1 MRKFLVL
8 FCTLFVLFG
17 INASAVDSV
26 NIDKFDVRFRSGASL
41 KDGKYVWSPEDSN
54 SGHMFAYRMSYGISG
69 TFSGEKGSLRFE
81 FPAHILKS
89 RDGKYADEFDC
100 PYRLASEVGE
110 NERVD
115 FVYEIQG
122 DKAVVYNWRP
132 YTEGHAGYIEFGY
145 VTTKQTYDYV
155 DMTASDGITARMQ
168 VTNGDTIAESEA
180 TAPCVYVDTHCSM
193 RSVSKAKPDRLY
205 TTWQDGWG
213 ARPADADDWVYLVWC
228 VNTYVEQGTSKYIL
242 CLQDDFDD
250 YGGEA
255 FMYSFGNSRNFTD
268 NPFSDELTTWG
279 NRYDY
284 VLTRHSK
291 AEHERMKAD
300 DSTTRYEVGGVA
312 DVKQMP
318 VDGIDPATTKSAY
331 RSWWI
336 EFPVYVNPNGHFW
349 ADQWGIYHDFNVWV
363 RTSDDI
369 SDYMLNEFVD
379 GDVGTIDN
387 LKFYIYTDGYPYP
400 WTLGPGA
407 DGSVNDALNGLYGKK
422 DVDWSLTTDKFYLEN
437 EALTDDDY
445 GITSLSWNS
454 SIMDADFDEETYR
467 FQGKSVAEYS
477 DDDVLDFYVR
487 QQGSE
492 EYVLACRYSW
502 KDKAYFDVDTNI
514 VSEATGSNVKFSTP
528 VSALKYEWSNAYYY
542 SSLDT
547 YPVVSL
553 NRNEHTLGLVGEE
566 VKVRLKAGS
575 TGQVSQDGKQ
585 IFSRDV
591 EATDYIRRSELRSEL
606 KKIVARTRND
616 KVRQSANITWR
627 VTFKEDLIA
636 NEITGVPQSSGVF
649 YDLLPLACN
658 LDTSSIEVYAD
669 GALLSPADY
678 EVERVDNYNNT
689 GRTLL
694 TIRVNQSTEWTY
706 MVYYDTTYLWES
718 IRDYGRDLLNS
729 VCYETGNTRLP
740 QGVLNDGGDITE
752 AELMAGLG
760 SRPDE
765 EVYIYAETRY
775 LLETLM
781 SGHTGLMKQ
790 VRNQDEVKWDY
801 DTIVHQDG
809 SYAYQIRM
817 QNDIETESKD
827 IIFFDSIES
836 FYQKPGNAPAKESGW
851 HGALE
856 SIDLAQLREKGVKPV
871 VYLSDKA
878 LNPNDAHDVS
888 DGGVWVE
895 YSKFI
900 EEHGLDKARSIAVD
914 CRKSDSGR
922 DFLLGK
928 DESLVFVLYMKVPNT
943 ITDVSKPKA
952 YNNIYVSRS
961 AKSELD
967 TEFESQFLHQD
978 YTQVEWRACRDVEF
992 RKVSAVDNGVAIPG
1006 TVWTLRGKSDYGTDY
1021 NLEAGSA
1028 GDGMVRFQSVESGTY
1043 ELTEKSCGA
1052 DWLLNQATYTVT
1064 VGFQG
1069 VEITGEGLSVL
1080 DGTYAIA
1087 NAPRIHVD
1095 MQFSKVDVITGQVL
1109 SGGTFMLVGT
1119 SDYGT
1124 DVMQYARWRNAGF
1137 VENISGAE
1145 SDIHDTD
1152 MAEERVKYDSG
1163 ETADDSSGKSR
1174 LQISSGTNSVYARIA
1189 ELRQE
1194 LRDIDM
1200 RVEEL
1205 EVKRA
1210 NGTNTDADIAAI
1222 DAELLPLLEERMR
1235 VDRELDELL
1244 SQLPQA
1250 GFYFTDVEKGTYRL
1264 VELNAPDG
1272 YQADDLNWD
1281 VTVDGSGLVTVTH
1294 GGEPVELN
1302 GQGEFV
1308 LTNERWHSFYF
1319 HKKSSYGTDVY
1330 LEGAVYSLTGI
1341 SDRGNAI
1348 SRNARSDENG
1358 RVLFQRLESG
1368 TYDLVE
1374 VRAPDKHDLD
1384 ATVYTV
1390 VVNADDS
1397 FEIKGLSA
1405 ARPGFYEVVDRKT
1418 KGVVRVVKKWRDDQL
1433 SEDRVVP
1440 DISLSTLNPEGE
1452 RLVSVKFEG
1461 DSGVELSSF
1470 TVAKK
1475 SVSSDLYL
1483 GADPIRPD
1491 DDSGVRYVFD
1501 GWDGPFE
1508 TSPDVFVFRPK
1519 WQRVYT
1525 VVYDDGV
1532 PGDTVFP
1539 TQAYE
1544 GFKEGDVTPSFVG
1557 DSDCRPGYVFRGW
1570 SPAVHDVV
1578 RGDDADEYG
1587 VIRYI
1592 AIWEALVSVSLSP
1605 SDRILDLGDS
1615 FSCNIVVSNPGDM
1628 AIGCDIEFVLCD
1640 GLSYVS
1646 CGDSGKYDSSIRQ
1659 VCWKN
1664 IYVGAHGSKSI
1675 RVDLRTN
1682 LAGDLRFEALVHYQF
1697 IDSTEVVHMST
1708 NTSVSVEPSD
1718 PL

>member
-1 MRKFLVL
+1 MKKFLLIFCVL
-8 FCTLFVLFG
+8 FTLLGVDAL
-17 INASAVDSV
+17 AVDSV

-41 KDGKYVWSPEDSN
+41 KDGKHVWSPDEPN

-69 TFSGEKGSLRFE
+69 TFSGERGSLRFE

-89 RDGKYADEFDC
+89 RDGKWADEFDC

-168 VTNGDTIAESEA
+168 VTNGDTTAESEA

-228 VNTYVEQGTSKYIL
+228 VNTYVERGTSKYVL

-291 AEHERMKAD
+291 SEHERMKAD

-312 DVKQMP
+312 DVKQIP

-369 SDYMLNEFVD
+369 SDYMLNEFVA

-400 WTLGPGA
+400 WTLGEGA
-407 DGSVNDALNGLYGKK
+407 DGSVNDALNGLYGQK
-422 DVDWSLTTDKFYLEN
+422 DVDWSLTTDKFYLED
-437 EALTDDDY
+437 EALTDEDY

-467 FQGKSVAEYS
+467 FQGKAVAQYS

-487 QQGSE
+487 LKDSE
-492 EYVLACRYSW
+492 DYVLACRYSW

-514 VSEATGSNVKFSTP
+514 VSEATGTAVKLKEP
-528 VSALKYEWSNAYYY
+528 VKALKYTWSNAYYY
-542 SSLDT
+542 SRLDT
-547 YPVVSL
+547 YPIVSL
-553 NRNEHTLGLVGEE
+553 NRNEHTLGLVGDK
-566 VKVRLKAGS
+566 VKVRLRAGS
-575 TGQVSQDGKQ
+575 TGRVDQDGNK

-658 LDTSSIEVYAD
+658 LDMSSIKVYAD

-678 EVERVDNYNNT
+678 EATRVDNYNNT

-694 TIRVNQSTEWTY
+694 TIRVNQFTEWTY

-740 QGVLNDGGDITE
+740 GGVSNNGGDITE

-765 EVYIYAETRY
+765 DVYIYAETRY

-801 DTIVHQDG
+801 ETLVHQDG

-827 IIFFDSIES
+827 IILFDSIES
-836 FYQKPGNAPAKESGW
+836 FYQKAGNTTAKESGW
-851 HGALE
+851 RGTLE
-856 SIDLAQLREKGVKPV
+856 SVDLAQLREKGVKPV

-888 DGGVWVE
+888 DGSVWTEYGEFVE
-895 YSKFI
+895 R
-900 EEHGLDKARSIAVD
+900 HGLGNARSIAVD

-922 DFLLGK
+922 DFVLGK
-928 DESLVFVLYMKVPNT
+928 DESLVFVLYMKAPNT
-943 ITDVSKPKA
+943 IADVGKPKA
-952 YNNIYVSRS
+952 YNNVYVSRA

-992 RKVSAVDNGVAIPG
+992 RKVSSLDGSVTISG

-1021 NLEAGSA
+1021 NLDAGS
-1028 GDGMVRFQSVESGTY
+1028 GSDGMVRFEAIESGTY
-1043 ELTEKSCGA
+1043 ELMEKSCGA

-1064 VGFQG
+1064 VDFQG
-1069 VEITGEGLSVL
+1069 VEIAGEELNVV
-1080 DGTYAIA
+1080 DGMYTIA
-1087 NAPRIHVD
+1087 NTQRIHVD

-1124 DVMQYARWRNAGF
+1124 DVMEYAMWRDGNQAF
-1137 VENISGAE
+1137 FELDSLRLEMWTMDQRVDDLQAWAEDIVEDANRGDIPLDVAE
-1145 SDIHDTD
+1145 NDLAAIQEDIDQLND
-1152 MAEERVKYDSG
+1152 ERERV
-1163 ETADDSSGKSR
+1163 
-1174 LQISSGTNSVYARIA
+1174 QN
-1189 ELRQE
+1189 
-1194 LRDIDM
+1194 
-1200 RVEEL
+1200 
-1205 EVKRA
+1205 
-1210 NGTNTDADIAAI
+1210 
-1222 DAELLPLLEERMR
+1222 RM
-1235 VDRELDELL
+1235 DELHGKVQ
-1244 SQLPQA
+1244 SP
-1250 GFYFTDVEKGTYRL
+1250 GFYFEDIEKGTYRL
-1264 VELNAPDG
+1264 VELRAPNG
-1272 YQADDLNWD
+1272 YQADNLNWD

-1294 GGEPVELN
+1294 GGERVELN
-1302 GQGEFV
+1302 SRGEFV
-1308 LTNERWHSFYF
+1308 LTNERWHEFYF
-1319 HKKSSYGTDVY
+1319 YKKSSYGMDVY

-1341 SDRGNAI
+1341 SDRGNDI

-1384 ATVYTV
+1384 TTVYTV
-1390 VVNADDS
+1390 RVNADDS
-1397 FEIKGLSA
+1397 FEIKGLPA
-1405 ARPGFYEVVDRKT
+1405 TRPGLYEVVDRKT

-1433 SEDRVVP
+1433 SEDRIVP

-1452 RLVSVKFEG
+1452 RLVRVEFESY
-1461 DSGVELSSF
+1461 SGTVLS
-1470 TVAKK
+1470 TITIAKK
-1475 SVSSDLYL
+1475 SVSSSLYT
-1483 GADPIRPD
+1483 GADPVKPYDGRGP
-1491 DDSGVRYVFD
+1491 RYVFA

-1508 TSPDVFVFRPK
+1508 TEPDMFVFKPQWRP
-1519 WQRVYT
+1519 VYT

-1532 PGDTVFP
+1532 FGFVVFP
-1539 TQAYE
+1539 RAEYE
-1544 GFKEGDVTPSFVG
+1544 NIFEGDAIPIFEG
-1557 DSDCRPGYVFRGW
+1557 DPNCRPGYVFMGW
-1570 SPAVHDVV
+1570 SPDVGDVV
-1578 RGDDADEYG
+1578 RGEDANEYG
-1587 VIRYI
+1587 EIVLTATWASVLPPIDPVDPSPPVVI
-1592 AIWEALVSVSLSP
+1592 P
-1605 SDRILDLGDS
+1605 DPD
-1615 FSCNIVVSNPGDM
+1615 
-1628 AIGCDIEFVLCD
+1628 
-1640 GLSYVS
+1640 
-1646 CGDSGKYDSSIRQ
+1646 
-1659 VCWKN
+1659 
-1664 IYVGAHGSKSI
+1664 
-1675 RVDLRTN
+1675 
-1682 LAGDLRFEALVHYQF
+1682 
-1697 IDSTEVVHMST
+1697 
-1708 NTSVSVEPSD
+1708 EP
-1718 PL
+1718 L